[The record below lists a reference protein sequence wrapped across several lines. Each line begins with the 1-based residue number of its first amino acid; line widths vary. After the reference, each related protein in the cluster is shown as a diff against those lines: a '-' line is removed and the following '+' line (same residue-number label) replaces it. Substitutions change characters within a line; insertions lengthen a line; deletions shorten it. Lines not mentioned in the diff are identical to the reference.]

1 MSQMTR
7 LSQFGYSEFYVG
19 LMEVLFIA
27 GFLGMKITPN
37 SGALLARY
45 SVASKRMVHRDESG
59 VFLVPRRRSERNR
72 RRKSSVG
79 GPARNARHL
88 RETSDGGPD
97 SMEGVEWR
105 VRRHQFTVD
114 GGWCHERIFFQPY
127 DHVGRSSLDRPHQF
141 DAQIP
146 FLVSFTRSLQRLM
159 FARRPFDRAAR
170 PSFRPARLRFIDR

>member
-1 MSQMTR
+1 MSQITR
-7 LSQFGYSEFYVG
+7 LSQFGYSELYVE

-27 GFLGMKITPN
+27 GFLGIKITPTL
-37 SGALLARY
+37 GAFLARY
-45 SVASKRMVHRDESG
+45 CAASKRMVHTNESC

-105 VRRHQFTVD
+105 
-114 GGWCHERIFFQPY
+114 
-127 DHVGRSSLDRPHQF
+127 
-141 DAQIP
+141 
-146 FLVSFTRSLQRLM
+146 
-159 FARRPFDRAAR
+159 
-170 PSFRPARLRFIDR
+170 